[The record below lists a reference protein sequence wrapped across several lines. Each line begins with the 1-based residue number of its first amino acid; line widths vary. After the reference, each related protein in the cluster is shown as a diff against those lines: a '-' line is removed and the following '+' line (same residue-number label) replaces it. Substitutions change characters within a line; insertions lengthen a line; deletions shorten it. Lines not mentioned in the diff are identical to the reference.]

1 MTWQFRRQSPLL
13 RWITHVIFIKINIF
27 VISPFHCFCSIFRFV
42 LAYSCTLLICS
53 AFEMHKQTL
62 NAFDSDVE
70 LYQILNLQA
79 VICFPS
85 MKVILLFPHV
95 QKICKTSSQPI
106 NKCPN
111 LVAWQNDKNK
121 PKTISKI
128 PKTKYKNMIWYHVLN
143 CLIGSIYHPI

>member
-1 MTWQFRRQSPLL
+1 MTWQFRRQFPLL
-13 RWITHVIFIKINIF
+13 RWITHVIFFI
-27 VISPFHCFCSIFRFV
+27 VSAVIFRFV

-111 LVAWQNDKNK
+111 LVA
-121 PKTISKI
+121 
-128 PKTKYKNMIWYHVLN
+128 
-143 CLIGSIYHPI
+143 

>member
-1 MTWQFRRQSPLL
+1 MTWQFRRQSLLL

-27 VISPFHCFCSIFRFV
+27 VISPFHSAVIFRFV

-85 MKVILLFPHV
+85 RKVILLFPHV

-111 LVAWQNDKNK
+111 LVA
-121 PKTISKI
+121 
-128 PKTKYKNMIWYHVLN
+128 
-143 CLIGSIYHPI
+143 

>member
-1 MTWQFRRQSPLL
+1 MTWQFRRQSLLL
-13 RWITHVIFIKINIF
+13 RWITHVIFIKINILSYLLF
-27 VISPFHCFCSIFRFV
+27 IVSAVIFRFV

-85 MKVILLFPHV
+85 ITYEGDTFV
-95 QKICKTSSQPI
+95 SS
-106 NKCPN
+106 CTED
-111 LVAWQNDKNK
+111 L
-121 PKTISKI
+121 
-128 PKTKYKNMIWYHVLN
+128 
-143 CLIGSIYHPI
+143 